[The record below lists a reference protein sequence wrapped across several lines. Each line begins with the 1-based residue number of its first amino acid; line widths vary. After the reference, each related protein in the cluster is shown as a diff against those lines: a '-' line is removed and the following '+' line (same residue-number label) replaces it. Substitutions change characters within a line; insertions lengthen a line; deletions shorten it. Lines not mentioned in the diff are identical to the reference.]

1 MHSNFRPRWAFFGLA
16 LLATAFASS
25 ACTNT
30 ETVEVEKPRFNPAP
44 DSVAGFLGLYDVH
57 TNQTTCGNCH
67 VNNQTEWSG
76 TRHAGAYATLA
87 SLPPGVALP
96 TCFGCHTVSQN
107 GNTYFASGVAGGWN
121 AVPDSVY
128 HNVQC
133 ESCHGPGL
141 THVTN
146 PNTTNIPL
154 ASALV
159 TPPGQTCLACHSG
172 THHPFA
178 EQWSQSAHATLRN
191 EAGGPAETPSSC
203 GAACHSGA
211 GAMAKLSGNA
221 PTNYIGKSTQFAITC
236 AVCHD
241 PHSKTNTGQLRAP
254 IDNPEITANLCTSCH
269 VRGAAAT
276 PSFTINSRGAHAS
289 QGAVYFGEGAGWIP
303 PGFVFDPNNP
313 VQTSHVV
320 ANQRLCAGCHV
331 VKFTTTD
338 ISTGEDFTSVG
349 HLFSPDP
356 CKDANGLPTTG
367 DCAYTATA
375 RFWSGCTNSG
385 CHADANV
392 AANLF
397 NGMRA
402 EVQVLID
409 ILWIDSDHDT
419 VLETTDGGLLP
430 EVLAQHPSTT
440 VAATDSAWYC
450 CTVDPKD
457 NNLSVA
463 EGALFNARML
473 AEELY
478 GHNDGSKGIHNPA
491 LYKGLIAGSINAVRD
506 RYGLSSTLTAAQ
518 EAVVQRAL
526 SAPGIRYT
534 RPLAPRQT
542 AAR

>member
-1 MHSNFRPRWAFFGLA
+1 MARHLRRRWTLFGLA
-16 LLATAFASS
+16 LIAIGFATS

-30 ETVEVEKPRFNPAP
+30 EYVEVEQPRFNAPP
-44 DSVAGFLGLYDVH
+44 DSVAGFLGLYDVP

-67 VNNQTEWSG
+67 TNNQTEWSG

-87 SLPPGVALP
+87 SDPGAQ
-96 TCFGCHTVSQN
+96 TFCYGCHTVSEKGNIYAAN
-107 GNTYFASGVAGGWN
+107 GVPGGWN

-133 ESCHGPGL
+133 ESCHGPGF

-159 TPPGQTCLACHSG
+159 TPAAETCIGCHSG
-172 THHPFA
+172 AHHPFA
-178 EQWSQSAHATLRN
+178 EQWSASAHATLRN
-191 EAGGPAETPSSC
+191 EPGGPAETPSSC

-221 PTNYIGKSTQFAITC
+221 PTNYIGKNTQFPITC

-241 PHSKTNTGQLRAP
+241 PHYNTNTGQLRAP

-269 VRGAAAT
+269 VRGAEAT

-289 QGAVYFGEGAGWIP
+289 QGAVYFGEGAGWTP
-303 PGFVFDPNNP
+303 PGFVFDPDNP
-313 VQTSHVV
+313 VQTSHVT

-338 ISTGEDFTSVG
+338 ASTGEDFTSVG
-349 HLFSPDP
+349 HLFSPNP
-356 CKDANGLPTTG
+356 CKDANGLPAAG
-367 DCAYTATA
+367 DCAYTAAA
-375 RFWSGCTNSG
+375 RFWTGCTNSG
-385 CHADANV
+385 CHSTEGV

-397 NGMRA
+397 NSTRL

-409 ILWIDSDHDT
+409 ILWVDSDHDT
-419 VLETTDGGLLP
+419 VLEATDGGLLP
-430 EVLAQHPSTT
+430 AVLAQHPSTT

-473 AEELY
+473 GEELY
-478 GHNDGSKGIHNPA
+478 GHNDGSKGIHNKS
-491 LYKGLIAGSINAVRD
+491 LYLGLIAGSINAVED
-506 RYGLSSTLTAAQ
+506 RYGLPNLLSPAQ
-518 EAVVQRAL
+518 EALIQKAL

-534 RPLAPRQT
+534 RPLARRQT

>member
-1 MHSNFRPRWAFFGLA
+1 MARLLRRRWTLFGLA
-16 LLATAFASS
+16 FIAIVFATS

-30 ETVEVEKPRFNPAP
+30 EYVEVEQPRFNAPP
-44 DSVAGFLGLYDVH
+44 DSVAGFLGLYDVP

-67 VNNQTEWSG
+67 TNNQTEWSG

-87 SLPPGVALP
+87 SDPGAQ
-96 TCFGCHTVSQN
+96 TFCYGCHTVSEKGNIYAAN
-107 GNTYFASGVAGGWN
+107 GVPGGWN

-133 ESCHGPGL
+133 ESCHGPGF

-159 TPPGQTCLACHSG
+159 TPAAETCIGCHSG
-172 THHPFA
+172 AHHPFA
-178 EQWSQSAHATLRN
+178 EQWSASAHATLRN
-191 EAGGPAETPSSC
+191 EPGGPAETPSSC
-203 GAACHSGA
+203 GVACHSGA

-221 PTNYIGKSTQFAITC
+221 PTNYIGKNTQFPITC

-241 PHSKTNTGQLRAP
+241 PHYNTNTGQLRAP

-269 VRGAAAT
+269 VRGAEAT

-289 QGAVYFGEGAGWIP
+289 QGAVYFGEGAGWTP
-303 PGFVFDPNNP
+303 PGFVFDPDNP
-313 VQTSHVV
+313 VQTSHVT

-338 ISTGEDFTSVG
+338 ASTGEDFTSVG
-349 HLFSPDP
+349 HLFSPNP
-356 CKDANGLPTTG
+356 CKDANGLPAAG
-367 DCAYTATA
+367 DCAYTAAA
-375 RFWSGCTNSG
+375 RFWTGCTNSG
-385 CHADANV
+385 CHSTEGV

-397 NGMRA
+397 NSTRL

-409 ILWIDSDHDT
+409 ILWVDSDHDT
-419 VLETTDGGLLP
+419 VLEATDGGLLP
-430 EVLAQHPSTT
+430 AVLAQHPSTT

-473 AEELY
+473 GEELY
-478 GHNDGSKGIHNPA
+478 GHNDGSKGIHNKS
-491 LYKGLIAGSINAVRD
+491 LYLGLIAGSINAVED
-506 RYGLSSTLTAAQ
+506 RYGLPNLLSPAQ
-518 EAVVQRAL
+518 EALIQKAL

-534 RPLAPRQT
+534 RPLARRQT